1 LPSEIM
7 IWQPEFTD
15 KILSRKPGAV
25 QMEKAQLLCDEM
37 AQAENM
43 DDLKRYFAEAYRLT
57 SGMKLQQNVQAIYI
71 ECKAKLEVA
80 SEQTI

>member
-1 LPSEIM
+1 
-7 IWQPEFTD
+7 
-15 KILSRKPGAV
+15 
-25 QMEKAQLLCDEM
+25 
-37 AQAENM
+37 M

-57 SGMKLQQNVQAIYI
+57 SGMKLQQNVQAIYM

>member
-1 LPSEIM
+1 
-7 IWQPEFTD
+7 
-15 KILSRKPGAV
+15 
-25 QMEKAQLLCDEM
+25 AQLLCDEM

-80 SEQTI
+80 SEQTV